1 MEPKFSSTRG
11 TIKQFRID
19 STQKVEYSP
28 KESYSQAVDIASI
41 KLIIESIP
49 SGVILCIEKM
59 LFVNARADEL
69 LGGSEEHPQVFE
81 ENLKYLFQ
89 LRGSR
94 TPGANSDQSAQTEI
108 WLQLSDGRK
117 HLCEVTLPNNS
128 EQELWLINDITA
140 DKQNERLLHLLSNAT
155 SGVTGK
161 EFYKRL
167 VKELA
172 DAFELKC
179 VFLVEHQIINQEVRK
194 CRTIGACVDGEVISD
209 FEYEIANTP
218 CENATGTEPYIIH
231 SGVTAQYPEDQY
243 LVDHQ
248 IESYFS
254 LPMIDRNGK
263 IQGHLILLGDRPI
276 YENLCEIPAIKSYT
290 FRAVTELSREQAE
303 KKLQESEL
311 RVKIAARGSDI
322 GFWDYDLTTG
332 QVELDDNWYLMLGYQ
347 REKFPGAFAS
357 IESLGLSDSLIP
369 GLDKT
374 WKELI
379 HPDDFQMV
387 VGKLDDYISGRIPSF
402 EIEMRMKHSNGD
414 WKWLSTRGKISAY
427 DSQNIPLQIIG
438 TNIDI
443 DDLKGSQQIRLENEA
458 RLRIIMEQFPAILWT
473 TDYDN
478 RYTSLVG
485 AGLNQLGI
493 QPNEKIGQV
502 IFDFHKSQDASD
514 NASDNMA
521 AMHERTLKGESVRY
535 EQELQNT
542 ILDIH
547 IEPLRDSN
555 DEVIGSIGLAI
566 DVTARKKT
574 IEQLNRQRILLQTI
588 FHSVTDAMIVT
599 DRSHNIV
606 MCNESIQIH
615 FRCQEADLLGRPI
628 REIIESGDQFDDEF
642 LRVSYPNTRVLK
654 PFIVE
659 YLRADGSHFQGET
672 IVTPLRRSDNQITGY
687 IQVIRDITDRIL
699 IEEEK
704 EQLHSQMLH
713 TQKLE
718 SLGVLAGGVA
728 HDFNNLLLAIQGNTN
743 LALLEL
749 KNDSPVIQN
758 VKNIEIAARH
768 AAKICER
775 LLAYSGKRTFASST
789 FNLNQIIQ
797 ETVEILKTIV
807 SPNAQVEL
815 KLSDRKLLI
824 HGDTGQ
830 IEQVILNLL
839 TNASE
844 AIQSHSEAGDIH
856 IRTGIL
862 DLREKDCA
870 SYYFCE
876 NINPGKFV
884 FFEVED
890 NGVGMDEDC
899 QLKMFDPF
907 FTTKFTGRGLGLAGV
922 SGIIR
927 GHHGGLYVQS
937 AVNQGSCFRVILPC
951 VTDSTEDFN
960 TDSSIDSLMPANVG
974 SVLVIDDDKAVCN
987 VVTHVLQRF
996 GFSVIVSNSG
1006 SEGIEVFEQSRDSI
1020 SAILLDMTMPGL
1032 SGVETFNLLK
1042 TKGLHIPV
1050 IMTSGLSEQDIT
1062 SQMQDSDRIQF
1073 LKKPYK
1079 PQKLVNIIS
1088 KTILQHQIRNDSA
1101 GNY

>member
-1 MEPKFSSTRG
+1 M
-11 TIKQFRID
+11 
-19 STQKVEYSP
+19 
-28 KESYSQAVDIASI
+28 
-41 KLIIESIP
+41 
-49 SGVILCIEKM
+49 
-59 LFVNARADEL
+59 AD
-69 LGGSEEHPQVFE
+69 P
-81 ENLKYLFQ
+81 
-89 LRGSR
+89 
-94 TPGANSDQSAQTEI
+94 
-108 WLQLSDGRK
+108 
-117 HLCEVTLPNNS
+117 
-128 EQELWLINDITA
+128 
-140 DKQNERLLHLLSNAT
+140 
-155 SGVTGK
+155 
-161 EFYKRL
+161 
-167 VKELA
+167 
-172 DAFELKC
+172 
-179 VFLVEHQIINQEVRK
+179 
-194 CRTIGACVDGEVISD
+194 
-209 FEYEIANTP
+209 P

-231 SGVTAQYPEDQY
+231 SGVTDQYPKDHFLIQ
-243 LVDHQ
+243 HQ
-248 IESYFS
+248 IKSYFS
-254 LPMIDRNGK
+254 LPMIDRKGE
-263 IQGHLILLGDRPI
+263 IQGHLILQGDRPI
-276 YENLCEIPAIKSYT
+276 DENLCDIPAIKSYT
-290 FRAVTELSREQAE
+290 FRAATELSREQAE

-347 REKFPGAFAS
+347 REKFPGPFAS
-357 IESLGLSDSLIP
+357 QERLGQPDGLIP

-379 HPDDFQMV
+379 HPDDLLMV
-387 VGKLDDYISGRIPSF
+387 VRKLDDYISGRIPSF
-402 EIEMRMKHSNGD
+402 EIEMRVKHSNGD

-427 DSQNIPLQIIG
+427 DSQNNPKQIIG

-443 DDLKGSQQIRLENEA
+443 DDLKGSQQILLENEA

-502 IFDFHKSQDASD
+502 IFDFHKSQDT
-514 NASDNMA
+514 SDNMA

-628 REIIESGDQFDDEF
+628 REIIESGDQYDIEY

-687 IQVIRDITDRIL
+687 IQVIRDITDRIQ

-704 EQLHSQMLH
+704 EQLHSQVLH

-749 KNDSPVIQN
+749 KDDSPVSQN
-758 VKNIEIAARH
+758 VKNIEVAARH

-775 LLAYSGKRTFASST
+775 LMAYSGKRTFSSST
-789 FNLNQIIQ
+789 FNLNQMIQ

-807 SPNAQVEL
+807 SPNAQIAL
-815 KLSDRKLLI
+815 DLSNQKLLI

-830 IEQVILNLL
+830 VEQVVLNLL

-844 AIQSHSEAGDIH
+844 AIQSQSEAGDIQ

-862 DLREKDCA
+862 DLQEKDCA

-884 FFEVED
+884 FFEIED

-937 AVNQGSCFRVILPC
+937 TVNQGSCFRVILPL
-951 VTDSTEDFN
+951 VTDAAEDIN
-960 TDSSIDSLMPANVG
+960 TDSSVDPVVPASVG

-987 VVTHVLQRF
+987 VVSHVLQRF

-1006 SEGIEVFEQSRDSI
+1006 SEGIEIYEQSGDSI
-1020 SAILLDMTMPGL
+1020 SVILLDMTVPGL

-1042 TKGLHIPV
+1042 AKGLHVPV

-1062 SQMQDSDRIQF
+1062 SQMQESDCIQF

-1079 PQKLVNIIS
+1079 PQKLVNIVS
-1088 KTILQHQIRNDSA
+1088 KTILRHQIQNGS
-1101 GNY
+1101 GGHY